1 MELTIQAIQ
10 YMQKLGIRE
19 FVLPQAKWVQL
30 PQYLSLAIILCKDYN
45 HREVVQMMPNAAETI
60 ERLAR
65 ELERQKILSELQ
77 ECDTLEEFQE
87 YVEKLK
93 AKCE

>member
-1 MELTIQAIQ
+1 
-10 YMQKLGIRE
+10 
-19 FVLPQAKWVQL
+19 
-30 PQYLSLAIILCKDYN
+30 
-45 HREVVQMMPNAAETI
+45 MMPNAAETI

-77 ECDTLEEFQE
+77 ECHTLEEFQE

-93 AKCE
+93 TKCE

>member
-1 MELTIQAIQ
+1 
-10 YMQKLGIRE
+10 
-19 FVLPQAKWVQL
+19 
-30 PQYLSLAIILCKDYN
+30 
-45 HREVVQMMPNAAETI
+45 MMPNAAETI
-60 ERLAR
+60 EKLAR

-77 ECDTLEEFQE
+77 ECTTLEEFEE

>member
-1 MELTIQAIQ
+1 
-10 YMQKLGIRE
+10 
-19 FVLPQAKWVQL
+19 
-30 PQYLSLAIILCKDYN
+30 
-45 HREVVQMMPNAAETI
+45 MMPNAAETI

-77 ECDTLEEFQE
+77 ECKTLVEYEA